1 MVLNDICEFIVDCPH
16 STAPNEGEGYPIIRT
31 PNVGRGRLILD
42 GVQRV
47 SKATY
52 DKRNIRAVPQKMTL
66 FLLEKHR
73 QEMQQ

>member
-47 SKATY
+47 SKATWPY
-52 DKRNIRAVPQKMTL
+52 VKI
-66 FLLEKHR
+66 
-73 QEMQQ
+73 